1 MQIGGGSE
9 QKTQILFSII
19 FAPLLIPQSHYQFP
33 RSIIVVPFKAMVV
46 LNLEPNLRAASAYQL
61 GSDVVKGERMI
72 LLLKNAVDTQ
82 TSTRQHIG
90 TLNGLGCRL
99 PGGRELHVAADAEV
113 VHLAIPSISQV
124 NAPINSGAIYALDI
138 CKCNES
144 ATNQHP
150 RPHVVKNQIGNL
162 SNYTNGLI
170 PQWH

>member
-61 GSDVVKGERMI
+61 SSDVVKGERMI

-82 TSTRQHIG
+82 TSRRQHIG

-99 PGGRELHVAADAEV
+99 PGGRELHVTTDAEV
-113 VHLAIPSISQV
+113 VHLAIPSI
-124 NAPINSGAIYALDI
+124 
-138 CKCNES
+138 
-144 ATNQHP
+144 
-150 RPHVVKNQIGNL
+150 
-162 SNYTNGLI
+162 
-170 PQWH
+170 